1 MWRCIVRDQVETPRR
16 WGFRVVL
23 GAVAL
28 LPLLLVGGVTVSS
41 ELRAKRL
48 AERLVADAVV
58 LANQRRERPPH
69 REATH
74 GSVTR
79 CLEAALDTAPDV
91 SRDVPWM
98 TPQSLAVRR
107 GEAPLESLPSS
118 ALEALTKHDP
128 WLRSTLACT
137 HLDTLEAGAGL
148 GPLADPL
155 HPRRQALPTLQ
166 ETTAALAPLR
176 VRLLVEHGQL
186 NEALEVCGDALA
198 LAGDLLWLEGP
209 EASLGALGQA
219 TSVVP
224 PCAEALWRAQSAEA
238 ATFQLQ
244 LARLRAN
251 APLYSRVVQ
260 LERVAQELHI
270 FGAFVTAEQAT
281 SLPVGPS
288 SMVRT
293 ASSLSRSR
301 VERVGLARWW
311 SSADRAFTGVI
322 AAADLPEPR
331 RSREIVLA
339 QKDFE
344 SRWLSLVKVPPLD
357 VRYQMYAESHEAL
370 PMALE
375 LLGTVAQLREGAT
388 PATTFIDVAKTP
400 EAIVLS
406 PKTTEWKPL
415 EVRLRLR

>member
-1 MWRCIVRDQVETPRR
+1 METPRR
-16 WGFRVVL
+16 WGFRLVL
-23 GAVAL
+23 GALAL
-28 LPLLLVGGVTVSS
+28 LPIGLVAGLSLSS

-48 AERLVADAVV
+48 AERLVADALV

-69 REATH
+69 RDAKV

-107 GEAPLESLPSS
+107 GEAPVESLPSR

-128 WLRSTLACT
+128 WLRSTIACT
-137 HLDTLEAGAGL
+137 HFDTLEAGAGL
-148 GPLADPL
+148 GPLVDPL

-166 ETTAALAPLR
+166 EAAAALAPLR

-186 NEALEVCGDALA
+186 AEALEVCGDSLA

-209 EASLGALGQA
+209 EASLGALSQA
-219 TSVVP
+219 TGVVP
-224 PCAEALWRAQSAEA
+224 SCAEALWRASDDEA
-238 ATFQLQ
+238 AAFQLQ
-244 LARLRAN
+244 LDRVRAN
-251 APLYSRVVQ
+251 APPYSRVVQ

-270 FGAFVTAEQAT
+270 FGAFVTPEQAT
-281 SLPVGPS
+281 SLPAGPL

-293 ASSLSRSR
+293 AQSLARSR

-311 SSADRAFTGVI
+311 SSADRAFAGVM

-344 SRWLSLVKVPPLD
+344 SKWLSLVKVPPLD

-370 PMALE
+370 PMSLE
-375 LLGTVAQLREGAT
+375 LLSAVAQLRKGVT
-388 PATTFIDVAKTP
+388 PATIFIDVTSTADEVQLTP
-400 EAIVLS
+400 
-406 PKTTEWKPL
+406 KPL
-415 EVRLRLR
+415 EWRPLATKLRRR